1 MKKVIS
7 LVVAGVV
14 LLAQSGIAATTA
26 TYKLTATIPASTAVA
41 INAFSITT
49 GNNPVKTAVAGTTL
63 DLGPLVY
70 NVANGIYLPDH
81 FYVIESGLTSG
92 AGTQSVTV
100 AYTEGLNPNSGTTK
114 GALGTKANVAFNMV
128 TGPTTEVAVP
138 GHAKKLLKNI
148 ISTPESLTAAE
159 LGSNLLKIYIGI
171 NTGDA
176 SMPAGGEVIS
186 NLDKA
191 GAYDGTLVVTAT
203 VV

>member
-1 MKKVIS
+1 
-7 LVVAGVV
+7 
-14 LLAQSGIAATTA
+14 
-26 TYKLTATIPASTAVA
+26 
-41 INAFSITT
+41 
-49 GNNPVKTAVAGTTL
+49 
-63 DLGPLVY
+63 
-70 NVANGIYLPDH
+70 
-81 FYVIESGLTSG
+81 
-92 AGTQSVTV
+92 
-100 AYTEGLNPNSGTTK
+100 
-114 GALGTKANVAFNMV
+114 MV